1 MSIAFAKK
9 AEKNK
14 RRRDHP
20 AAVIRLCL
28 KAIAPKRPALPDEDQ
43 AGSGRNASECVSFAL
58 NSPFRSFCYF
68 LRFKDKTI
76 ATIDKAMLI
85 ATRI

>member
-28 KAIAPKRPALPDEDQ
+28 KAIAPKRPALPQISSIQSRIRSARRPAATARGFSRTDTVERDQ
-43 AGSGRNASECVSFAL
+43 HGAGQHKPN
-58 NSPFRSFCYF
+58 
-68 LRFKDKTI
+68 
-76 ATIDKAMLI
+76 
-85 ATRI
+85 